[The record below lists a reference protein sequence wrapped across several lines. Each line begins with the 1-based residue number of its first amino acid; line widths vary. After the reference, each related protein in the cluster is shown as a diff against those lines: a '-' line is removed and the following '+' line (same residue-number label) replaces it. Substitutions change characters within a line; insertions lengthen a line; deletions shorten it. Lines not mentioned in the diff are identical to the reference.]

1 MSSLLF
7 SPLTIRGVTIPN
19 RVVMPPLCQYSAIEG
34 LANDWH
40 MVQLGR
46 FAVGGFGL
54 IFTEVTS
61 VMREGR
67 ITHGDLGLWSDAHIE
82 PVQRLARFI
91 KDRYAEVLL
100 SLGFSVDFYGDI
112 LKDLKGYQVR
122 FAKDVARMNS
132 IVRAAGIP
140 PIVGMPLDQI
150 VVEDGRG
157 HRISRLGEEIMR
169 GAGFDV
175 ISLDGYYNRYNG
187 RSFTVS
193 RWEGHPDEEA
203 NAVFASMFYER
214 LRVRQDVQRYQKNG
228 PKDSP
233 GR

>member
-1 MSSLLF
+1 MGSLLF
-7 SPLTIRGVTIPN
+7 LPLTIRGVTIPN

-91 KDRYAEVLL
+91 KAQGAVPAMQLGHAGRFQGVHARGLL
-100 SLGFSVDFYGDI
+100 PSGKQGQLTSGFELGLGFGE
-112 LKDLKGYQVR
+112 
-122 FAKDVARMNS
+122 AETN
-132 IVRAAGIP
+132 GIC
-140 PIVGMPLDQI
+140 LLA
-150 VVEDGRG
+150 
-157 HRISRLGEEIMR
+157 HGER
-169 GAGFDV
+169 
-175 ISLDGYYNRYNG
+175 N
-187 RSFTVS
+187 
-193 RWEGHPDEEA
+193 
-203 NAVFASMFYER
+203 
-214 LRVRQDVQRYQKNG
+214 
-228 PKDSP
+228 
-233 GR
+233 